1 MNWWLNWLI
10 LLLVTFLVFILWRF
24 VSPITLLLDFYWKR
38 GNDVGRPL
46 LHTLVITGLP
56 ALYAKLTHAPWPGLL
71 VPITFLLTQY
81 AVLSGRFL
89 SREFNVAG
97 WVMVVTTLVIWIVF
111 FMT

>member
-1 MNWWLNWLI
+1 M
-10 LLLVTFLVFILWRF
+10 
-24 VSPITLLLDFYWKR
+24 
-38 GNDVGRPL
+38 GRPL

-56 ALYAKLTHAPWPGLL
+56 TLYAKLTHSPWPGLL